1 MSGIISLNFR
11 IHGSTIDEEVFV
23 IEIPKEKKVDMLKPL
38 VKKRLAPLTN
48 NVPSTKI
55 NLQTASGMRM
65 KAMAK
70 ISNYYDRDINEDEI
84 HVLTK
89 AIYPL
94 CEEAELRVSNSCKAK
109 KSGIRLKPFIINLK
123 LKTINENLEFWLD
136 STKAI
141 YPLCEEAELR
151 VSNSCKAKKSGI
163 RLVRFG

>member
-1 MSGIISLNFR
+1 MIVKNTSPVLIVVNQL
-11 IHGSTIDEEVFV
+11 DLL
-23 IEIPKEKKVDMLKPL
+23 VD
-38 VKKRLAPLTN
+38 
-48 NVPSTKI
+48 
-55 NLQTASGMRM
+55 
-65 KAMAK
+65 
-70 ISNYYDRDINEDEI
+70 D
-84 HVLTK
+84 TK

-94 CEEAELRVSNSCKAK
+94 CEEAEFRVSNSCKAK

-141 YPLCEEAELR
+141 YPLCEEAEFR